1 MLYGGYRPYFF
12 LGKTH
17 ESYGYGQGW
26 YSKDSTSAGI
36 LNHTVIYPDEAFIVT
51 KRTSG
56 DVTFEFEGQIETT
69 DKNLLLPESGNQILA
84 KNPYGADLMIADSFL
99 PRITARGGNVSLF
112 GMDTMAGDIITM
124 LEGSQWKQYY
134 YMKVMVIRLLPKL
147 TLLEQRPLDASDN
160 NLTGTFTMDGN
171 DFSSTTVL
179 CQIFRVAT
187 QMVQPTTMIKVIV
200 NFI

>member
-1 MLYGGYRPYFF
+1 MNIDRSRLANGESTNISTYFPDGTQIEIIPAATLGSLFGTLLHQIPANWSTGLPSSADWIYIWDVLYGGYRPYFF

-69 DKNLLLPESGNQILA
+69 DKNLLLPKAEIKFLRKTHTVQI
-84 KNPYGADLMIADSFL
+84 
-99 PRITARGGNVSLF
+99 
-112 GMDTMAGDIITM
+112 
-124 LEGSQWKQYY
+124 
-134 YMKVMVIRLLPKL
+134 
-147 TLLEQRPLDASDN
+147 
-160 NLTGTFTMDGN
+160 
-171 DFSSTTVL
+171 
-179 CQIFRVAT
+179 
-187 QMVQPTTMIKVIV
+187 
-200 NFI
+200 